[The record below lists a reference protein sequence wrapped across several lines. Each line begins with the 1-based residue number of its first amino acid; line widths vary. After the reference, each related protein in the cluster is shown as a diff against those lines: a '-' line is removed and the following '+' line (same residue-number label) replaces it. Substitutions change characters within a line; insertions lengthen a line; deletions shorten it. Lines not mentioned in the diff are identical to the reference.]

1 MSKENSTTKSS
12 YNHLSSIERG
22 KIELLHKHGKSQAEI
37 ARELG
42 RNRSTISREL
52 KRGTATQMK
61 NQNEKIIYYNEY
73 FAETGQAR
81 YKNNRKNSYY
91 LKLNKTSKRFL
102 TKFTKEMKKKIRI
115 HSVESFVKRYEKV
128 CKDEVVPSTKTLYNY
143 INQGLLEVKRMDL
156 PRATRMRP
164 RTKKRPSTHKRLAGK
179 SINERP
185 EVIQTRSEFG
195 HWEIDLMIG
204 KKFINEAVL
213 LTLVERKTRFAI
225 ARKLPFKSADL
236 VNHEINK
243 IVTQYQELDFKT
255 ITADNG
261 VEFSKLGA
269 LKCVNDVFYAH
280 PYSSHERGTNEHFN
294 GLLRE
299 FLPKGQSFNTLTDE
313 ELQVYVAAINHRP
326 RKLLGF
332 LSSSELLEQLHVG

>member
-1 MSKENSTTKSS
+1 MSNQNNTTKSS
-12 YNHLSSIERG
+12 YKHLSSIERG
-22 KIELLHKHGKSQAEI
+22 KIEVLHKQGKSQSEI

-61 NQNEKIIYYNEY
+61 NQNGKNIYYKEY
-73 FAETGQAR
+73 FAETGQGR
-81 YKNNRKNSYY
+81 YINNRKNSYY
-91 LKLNKTSKRFL
+91 LKLNKVSKRFL
-102 TKFTKEMKKKIRI
+102 TKFTKEMKKKVRI
-115 HSVESFVKRYEKV
+115 HSVESSVKRYEKV
-128 CKDEVVPSTKTLYNY
+128 CEDEIVPSTKTLYNY
-143 INQGLLEVKRMDL
+143 INQGLLEIKRIDL
-156 PRATRMRP
+156 PRATRMKP
-164 RTKKRPSTHKRLAGK
+164 KTKKRPSTHKRLAGK
-179 SINERP
+179 SIDERP
-185 EVIQTRSEFG
+185 KIIQDRTEFG

-213 LTLVERKTRFAI
+213 LTLVERVSRYAI

-243 IVTQYQELDFKT
+243 IVKGFPTLDFKT

-261 VEFSKLGA
+261 VEFSKLGE
-269 LKCVNDVFYAH
+269 LSCVDDVFYAH

-326 RKLLGF
+326 RKLLSF
-332 LSSSELLEQLHVG
+332 LSASELLEQLLVG

>member
-1 MSKENSTTKSS
+1 
-12 YNHLSSIERG
+12 
-22 KIELLHKHGKSQAEI
+22 
-37 ARELG
+37 
-42 RNRSTISREL
+42 
-52 KRGTATQMK
+52 MK
-61 NQNEKIIYYNEY
+61 NQNEKIIYYKEY

-102 TKFTKEMKKKIRI
+102 TKFTKEMKKKVCI

-128 CKDEVVPSTKTLYNY
+128 CEDEVIPSTKTLYNY
-143 INQGLLEVKRMDL
+143 INQGLLEIKRIDS
-156 PRATRMRP
+156 PRATRMKP
-164 RTKKRPSTHKRLAGK
+164 RTKKRSSTHKRLAGK
-179 SINERP
+179 SIDERP

-195 HWEIDLMIG
+195 HWEIDLIIG

-269 LKCVNDVFYAH
+269 LKCVEDVFYAH
-280 PYSSHERGTNEHFN
+280 PYSSHERGTNEH
-294 GLLRE
+294 
-299 FLPKGQSFNTLTDE
+299 
-313 ELQVYVAAINHRP
+313 
-326 RKLLGF
+326 
-332 LSSSELLEQLHVG
+332 

>member
-1 MSKENSTTKSS
+1 ML
-12 YNHLSSIERG
+12 NHL
-22 KIELLHKHGKSQAEI
+22 L
-37 ARELG
+37 
-42 RNRSTISREL
+42 
-52 KRGTATQMK
+52 
-61 NQNEKIIYYNEY
+61 
-73 FAETGQAR
+73 
-81 YKNNRKNSYY
+81 
-91 LKLNKTSKRFL
+91 
-102 TKFTKEMKKKIRI
+102 
-115 HSVESFVKRYEKV
+115 KRYEKV
-128 CKDEVVPSTKTLYNY
+128 YEDEVIPSTKTLYNY
-143 INQGLLEVKRMDL
+143 INQGLLEIKRIDL
-156 PRATRMRP
+156 PRATRMKP
-164 RTKKRPSTHKRLAGK
+164 RTKKRSSTHKRLAGK
-179 SINERP
+179 SIDERP

-195 HWEIDLMIG
+195 HWEIFLMIG

-261 VEFSKLGA
+261 VEFSKLGE
-269 LKCVNDVFYAH
+269 LKCVEDVFYAH
-280 PYSSHERGTNEHFN
+280 PYSSHERGTNEYFN

-313 ELQVYVAAINHRP
+313 ELQVYVAAINQRP

-332 LSSSELLEQLHVG
+332 LSSSELLEQLEAK